1 MHVEIQVAL
10 NFLISFLYNKLPRR
24 RVNNFGE
31 ELEAALKVKFEGHWY
46 PDKPFKGSAF
56 RCLKTATPL
65 DPVFEIAAREAG
77 MDVCDIQ
84 ENLPQELSI
93 WIDPGEVSYRM
104 SEKGPVKILYSESD
118 GPVDSSAPDR
128 EVAPTFNPEA
138 QSFKPID
145 SIANQL
151 SSMSIGPL
159 GGSSAMAGTPQAVNP
174 SFPVSPLPGGLNSFK
189 TPSLTSGF
197 GPRGNNNVT
206 YTAAAFAQT
215 KFGSTKLKTN
225 SKRSQRMS
233 PTEFGNYIK
242 NKQQMM
248 QLSSNGTL
256 DLNYPPLGAVP
267 ARSLSPDDSS
277 VDFMYQGMCPSPPG
291 QASFPFG
298 NPFALDPP
306 SPFDASRN
314 LEDLFGP
321 TVGLK
326 NGLESHRRPSV
337 TSGHQENP
345 LSRFSSFMDKAGPF
359 VTSPSSSV
367 SSGTSVSQEGTNG
380 QSSPPNRSGYESLS
394 YQNQYQHLLLAN

>member
-24 RVNNFGE
+24 RVNCFGE

-46 PDKPFKGSAF
+46 PEKPFKGSAF

-104 SEKGPVKILYSESD
+104 SEKGPVKILYSETD
-118 GPVDSSAPDR
+118 GPIDSAPDR
-128 EVAPTFNPEA
+128 ELAPTFNPEA
-138 QSFKPID
+138 QSFKPIET
-145 SIANQL
+145 IANQL
-151 SSMSIGPL
+151 SSISMGASPVASVVGQ
-159 GGSSAMAGTPQAVNP
+159 SAASVSQAVTF
-174 SFPVSPLPGGLNSFK
+174 SSPLPTMSAYK
-189 TPSLTSGF
+189 APMSSGF
-197 GPRGNNNVT
+197 GPRANNNVT

-215 KFGSTKLKTN
+215 KFGSTKLKSN

-242 NKQQMM
+242 SKQMLQ
-248 QLSSNGTL
+248 QASNGH
-256 DLNYPPLGAVP
+256 DLNYPPLGLP

-277 VDFMYQGMCPSPPG
+277 IDFLFQGMCPSPPG
-291 QASFPFG
+291 QSFPFG
-298 NPFALDPP
+298 NPFGMESPT
-306 SPFDASRN
+306 PFDSSRN
-314 LEDLFGP
+314 HLEDLFGP
-321 TVGLK
+321 STASKTGPELQRPIV
-326 NGLESHRRPSV
+326 NGQ
-337 TSGHQENP
+337 QENH
-345 LSRFSSFMDKAGPF
+345 LSRFSSFLDKASPF
-359 VTSPSSSV
+359 VASPSSSV
-367 SSGTSVSQEGTNG
+367 SSGASG
-380 QSSPPNRSGYESLS
+380 QDGQGSPKSGYESLS